1 MGRRGRQEVKGGKDL
16 SDESG
21 NKKPSGRDRRVFERA
36 NDLGVLAG
44 AAKNRETSQA

>member
-21 NKKPSGRDRRVFERA
+21 NKKTLQRSRRVFERA
-36 NDLGVLAG
+36 YDLGVLAG
-44 AAKNRETSQA
+44 AAENRETS